1 MTMSPQRNDADRP
14 QRDQPAAER
23 ERGRPTG
30 SQRDPAE
37 RVRSPWPDEPVLH
50 DA

>member
-1 MTMSPQRNDADRP
+1 MSPQRDDARRP
-14 QRDQPAAER
+14 RRDEPAAEQD
-23 ERGRPTG
+23 RGRTSG
-30 SQRDPAE
+30 SRRDAAE

>member
-1 MTMSPQRNDADRP
+1 MSPQRDDANRP
-14 QRDQPAAER
+14 RRDETAPER
-23 ERGRPTG
+23 ERSRPAG
-30 SQRDPAE
+30 SQRDSAE